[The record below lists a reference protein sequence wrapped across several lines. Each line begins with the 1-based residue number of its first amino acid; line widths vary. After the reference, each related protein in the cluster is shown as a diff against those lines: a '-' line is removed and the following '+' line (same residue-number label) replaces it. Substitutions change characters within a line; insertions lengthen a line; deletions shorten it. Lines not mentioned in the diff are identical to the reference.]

1 MTSTP
6 NFYPSNMPADVTI
19 FLPVR
24 NGANF
29 IAEAIESVL
38 AQTCTQWKFL
48 IVDNCSTD
56 NTYDICK
63 PYLADPRFTYILNEV
78 NLGVHG
84 NFFKALSL
92 VDTKYFAYLSHDD
105 IYVNKLA
112 LEQARL
118 LLEADDTL
126 AMVNSPVRWIDQA
139 GREIRNFGM
148 AKMGFEGKVAADTL
162 ARSCVVHCRNQYGIA
177 VLSRTVYGQKLRQDD
192 RLHQA
197 ADINFF
203 AGIGAGQQLYVMTEP
218 AYAIRF
224 HQSNS
229 TLHDYVS
236 LKDEMN
242 LIAQNH
248 GITLSAF
255 ERFQQTINAYKV
267 RLGKGL
273 FYLVLNR
280 FRNTEP
286 KSL

>member
-1 MTSTP
+1 ML
-6 NFYPSNMPADVTI
+6 ADVTI

-29 IAEAIESVL
+29 IVEAIESVL
-38 AQTCTQWKFL
+38 AQTYTHWKFL

-56 NTYDICK
+56 NTYEICK
-63 PYLADPRFTYILNEV
+63 PYLADPRFSYVLNEV

-84 NFFKALSL
+84 NFFKAVGL
-92 VDTKYFAYLSHDD
+92 VDTPYFAYLSHDD
-105 IYVNKLA
+105 IYVNPSA
-112 LEQARL
+112 LEDARQ
-118 LLEADDTL
+118 LLEADAEL
-126 AMVNSPVRWIDQA
+126 AMVNSPVRWIDQQ
-139 GREIRNFGM
+139 GREIGNFGM
-148 AKMGFEGKVAADTL
+148 AKRGFAGKVAADVM

-203 AGIGAGQQLYVMTEP
+203 AGIGAGHQVYVMTEP

-236 LKDEMN
+236 LQDEMN

-248 GITLSAF
+248 GIQLSAV
-255 ERFQQTINAYKV
+255 ERFQQSLNAYKV
-267 RLGKGL
+267 RLGKWL

-280 FRNTEP
+280 FRKMDAVTPSAPSAN
-286 KSL
+286 S